1 MFKKTPAGVT
11 VKLSEINRAREIA
24 GLEPIVAGK
33 TAKANKRAQAANR
46 AEKAQANRDMKA
58 KRQGRGSK

>member
-11 VKLSEINRAREIA
+11 VSLAEVNRVRAIA
-24 GLEPIVAGK
+24 GLPPVVAGK
-33 TAKANKRAQAANR
+33 TAKANKRAQAANAAAR
-46 AEKAQANRDMKA
+46 AQANRDMKS